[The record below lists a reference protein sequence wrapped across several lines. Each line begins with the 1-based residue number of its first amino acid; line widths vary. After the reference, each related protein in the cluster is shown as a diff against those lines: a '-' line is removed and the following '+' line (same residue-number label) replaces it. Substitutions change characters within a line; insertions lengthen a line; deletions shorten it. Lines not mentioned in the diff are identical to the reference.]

1 MDTASEN
8 LMAEEYVVQVFNGS
22 DHQLIGTVR
31 GRNQV
36 TILGEVEKLITKQ
49 EQVVEIKQREE
60 VPL

>member
-1 MDTASEN
+1 
-8 LMAEEYVVQVFNGS
+8 MAEEYVVQVFSN

-36 TILGEVEKLITKQ
+36 SLLGEVEKLITKQ
-49 EQVVEIKQREE
+49 EQVVEVTQRQE